1 MRLPASRKSFRAFE
15 LIVIL
20 GKSAAEVAEEL
31 KMSVDSVYK
40 SKERIALRLR
50 EKIKELQE
58 EYG

>member
-1 MRLPASRKSFRAFE
+1 M
-15 LIVIL
+15 IL